1 MSPESVGQTPP
12 AGWYPYN
19 SVDALAGRQRY
30 WTARRGPKAW
40 KRATAP
46 TTAPSTCADRGYPI
60 VAEPTPILAR
70 RTNMAAVVSLASGIL
85 WIFWLGSV
93 VAIAAGHIARKQI
106 RRTGEA
112 GDGAAIAGLIL
123 GYLGLALFAFW
134 MILLGAAS
142 A

>member
-1 MSPESVGQTPP
+1 MSPGTVGHIPS
-12 AGWYPYN
+12 GWYPDPDPCHTL
-19 SVDALAGRQRY
+19 VGRQRY
-30 WTARRGPKAW
+30 WDGAAWTSAWTERTTTPTVTAHGDELAVIGPH
-40 KRATAP
+40 TASHVLP
-46 TTAPSTCADRGYPI
+46 
-60 VAEPTPILAR
+60 R
-70 RTNMAAVVSLASGIL
+70 RTNMAAVVSLVFGIL

-112 GDGAAIAGLIL
+112 GDSAAITGLIL
-123 GYLGLALFAFW
+123 GYLGLALFGFW